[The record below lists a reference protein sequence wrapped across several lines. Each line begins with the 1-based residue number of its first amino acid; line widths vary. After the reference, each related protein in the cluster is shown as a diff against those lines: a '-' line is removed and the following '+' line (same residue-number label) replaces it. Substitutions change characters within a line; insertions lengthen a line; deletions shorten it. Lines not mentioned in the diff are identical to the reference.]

1 MIAKN
6 GLLEFGKS
14 QRIGNKCF
22 ASIEI
27 DVDAVNREAF
37 QIMKTQMRDGI
48 EHDGNGA
55 KVFGEVLIPLFARHE
70 IELNGRHGLM
80 KLNEK
85 ACINFA
91 SAQDLTRFTWHTA
104 GMIFAHPLQ
113 VVWIVSA
120 SFKLASV
127 PGPKTFALRAEH
139 LIASLGLVN
148 GNLAVWA
155 WFCVIFEK
163 GNRSDG
169 VRIANM
175 VGIIAIGLKFP
186 AIGAGVFVADAAL
199 PRGRDESVAV

>member
-27 DVDAVNREAF
+27 DVDAVNSEAF
-37 QIMKTQMRDGI
+37 QIMKMQMRDGI

-55 KVFGEVLIPLFARHE
+55 KVFGEVLIPLFAGHE
-70 IELNGRHGLM
+70 NELNGRHGLM

-91 SAQDLTRFTWHTA
+91 SAQDLAGFTWHTA
-104 GMIFAHPLQ
+104 GMIFTHPLE
-113 VVWIVSA
+113 VVRIVSA

-127 PGPKTFALRAEH
+127 P
-139 LIASLGLVN
+139 
-148 GNLAVWA
+148 
-155 WFCVIFEK
+155 
-163 GNRSDG
+163 
-169 VRIANM
+169 
-175 VGIIAIGLKFP
+175 
-186 AIGAGVFVADAAL
+186 
-199 PRGRDESVAV
+199 